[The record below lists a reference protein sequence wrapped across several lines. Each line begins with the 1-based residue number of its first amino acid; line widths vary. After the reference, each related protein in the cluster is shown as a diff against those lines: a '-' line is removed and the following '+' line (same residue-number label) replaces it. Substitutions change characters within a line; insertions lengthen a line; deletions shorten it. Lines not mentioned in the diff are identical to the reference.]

1 MTHDTTPVA
10 LADGPALLALMQLSD
25 TALPIGRHAHALG
38 LERLLRDG
46 RVPDERRLRQIVVSA
61 LMQGGARCDGAAAS
75 LAHQALTSGDA
86 ARLLAIDARLDCL
99 KLTDAAQAASRRC
112 GRRLAA
118 LASSLSRD
126 AVLAD
131 YAAAIASA
139 RSPGHLAVISA
150 ATLAACG
157 VSRPVAVLM
166 ELRGIATMILSA
178 AVRLDILPAAASQAV
193 LAGLAPEILAAS
205 RIALATALDEMEC
218 SAAAVIETA
227 AMRHARDYGRL
238 FAT

>member
-1 MTHDTTPVA
+1 
-10 LADGPALLALMQLSD
+10 
-25 TALPIGRHAHALG
+25 
-38 LERLLRDG
+38 
-46 RVPDERRLRQIVVSA
+46 
-61 LMQGGARCDGAAAS
+61 
-75 LAHQALTSGDA
+75 
-86 ARLLAIDARLDCL
+86 
-99 KLTDAAQAASRRC
+99 
-112 GRRLAA
+112 
-118 LASSLSRD
+118 
-126 AVLAD
+126 VLAD

-157 VSRPVAVLM
+157 VSRPAAVLM

-227 AMRHARDYGRL
+227 AMRHVRDHGRL